1 MSTWCSDGS
10 YFVLCPWC
18 PLLILERVNLVLQA
32 IMESQ
37 NNPLAIVNYQDDPD
51 VMLVRGPSF
60 PSCLLG
66 HVSDSPSS
74 HAAMSWCHH
83 TLSMQDCPR
92 WPDFLRCNVIAPPCL
107 GQAELSGAFGWLMQ
121 MAAVCAGV

>member
-1 MSTWCSDGS
+1 MLEC
-10 YFVLCPWC
+10 VI
-18 PLLILERVNLVLQA
+18 LLLQA

-37 NNPLAIVNYQDDPD
+37 NNPLAIMNYQDDPD
-51 VMLVRGPSF
+51 VMLVRGPTF

-83 TLSMQDCPR
+83 PLSMQDCPK
-92 WPDFLRCNVIAPPCL
+92 WPVFLRCNVMAPPYL
-107 GQAELSGAFGWLMQ
+107 GQAELSRAFGWLIQ
-121 MAAVCAGV
+121 MAAACAGV